1 MSPKKSTQLKGA
13 NKKVDRDRICDFLS
27 DTLAI
32 DSITD
37 VSCNGLQ
44 VEGAAQI
51 KRTGCAVDACMTTFR
66 MAIENRCDMLIVH
79 HGIIWGGL
87 TEISGPVRSRIQY
100 LMEHNL
106 NLFAVH
112 LPLDLHA
119 KLGNNAQLAAL
130 LNLSSI
136 KPFGMYKGTLIG
148 CEGNAAPRTTRDNIV
163 DKLCRSLDTS
173 CTVLPFGEE
182 RIRRI
187 AIVSGGGADE
197 LDEAIEKGIDCFIT
211 GEPSHE
217 NYHAA
222 LEAGINVIYAGHYNT
237 EKGGVQAVGSL
248 IEKKFGVETV
258 FLDVPTGL

>member
-1 MSPKKSTQLKGA
+1 MSPGKSTSPELTTKV
-13 NKKVDRDRICDFLS
+13 VDRDRICDFLF

-32 DSITD
+32 NSVTD

-44 VEGAAQI
+44 VEGAAQV
-51 KRTGCAVDACMTTFR
+51 KRIGCAVDACMSTFR
-66 MAIENRCDMLIVH
+66 LAIEQRCEMLVVH

-87 TEISGPVRSRIQY
+87 TEISGSVRSRIQY
-100 LMEHNL
+100 LIQHNL

-119 KLGNNAQLAAL
+119 TLGNNAQLAAL
-130 LNLSSI
+130 LSLSSI
-136 KPFGMYKGTLIG
+136 RPFGMYKGNIIG

-173 CTVLPFGEE
+173 CTVLPFGEKLV
-182 RIRRI
+182 RRI

-197 LDEAIEKGIDCFIT
+197 LDEAIEKGVDCFIT

-237 EKGGVQAVGSL
+237 EKGGVQAIGKL
-248 IEKKFGVETV
+248 LEKRFRVETL